1 MRIFTTLALALSL
14 ALPSAALAEKGGNP
28 NKGKGHDKDW
38 RAGPPGK
45 GPGGPPG
52 QAKKFGSND
61 HAAIQAYYGR
71 AVGRGH
77 CPPGLA
83 KKNNGCL
90 PPGHAKRWNVGQPL
104 PYGVTWYAVP
114 QDLYVRLAPPPYGH
128 RYVYLDGG
136 VLLLNVSTRF
146 VVDAVSINIAI
157 R

>member
-1 MRIFTTLALALSL
+1 MRMFTMLALALSL
-14 ALPSAALAEKGGNP
+14 ALPSSALADKGGNP
-28 NKGKGHDKDW
+28 NKGKGHEKDW
-38 RAGPPGK
+38 QAGPGK

-61 HAAIQAYYGR
+61 YTAIQAYYGQR
-71 AVGRGH
+71 IGAGN

-90 PPGHAKRWNVGQPL
+90 PPGHAKRWNVGQAL
-104 PYGVTWYAVP
+104 PPGVTWYAVP

-136 VLLLNVSTRF
+136 VLLLNVNTRF
-146 VVDAVSINIAI
+146 VIDAVSINISI